1 MSSTN
6 PTTFDEQEFE
16 EAANHHPDEHHEK
29 VDLSEPET
37 WHDPKR
43 FAWLLATLIPMAPFI
58 AYGIDYFTGISAVY
72 WLGPVLVFVVF
83 PFLDHIIGVDS
94 ENPPDSILK
103 WLEEDKYYRRV
114 TYLWVP
120 IQYGGLIFACWLW
133 AYGDLSTLSA
143 VGLALTCGVVN
154 GIAIATAH
162 ELGHKRPQL
171 ERWLSKI
178 ALAPTFYGHFY
189 IEHNRG
195 HHVRVSTPEDPAS
208 SRFGENFYAFWPRTV
223 FGSLKSAIE
232 LENKRLKRGGT
243 SFFSLKNDLINAWL
257 ISIVLFVGLTAI
269 FGWVVL
275 PYLIVQAVIGFS
287 LLEVVNYLEH
297 YALLREK
304 REDGRYERC
313 MPKHSWNSNMV
324 ASNVF
329 LFHLQR
335 HSDHHAYPTRRYQA
349 LRHYEEAPELPEGYA
364 TMIVY
369 ALFPPVWR
377 RVMDQRIVD
386 HYGGDVSRLNIHPR
400 KREKLIRK
408 YGSAEKAA

>member
-1 MSSTN
+1 MSST
-6 PTTFDEQEFE
+6 EFP
-16 EAANHHPDEHHEK
+16 AYPDAPFNHPEDHEHVE
-29 VDLSEPET
+29 LNEPESWT
-37 WHDPKR
+37 DPKR
-43 FAWLLATLIPMAPFI
+43 YAWALATIIPMAPFI
-58 AYGIDYFTGISAVY
+58 AFGLDQLIGKGIAY
-72 WLGPVLVFVVF
+72 WLGPVLVFIIF
-83 PFLDHIIGVDS
+83 PFLDHLIGVDS

-114 TYLWVP
+114 TYAWVP
-120 IQYGGLIFACWLW
+120 IQYIGMVFACYLW
-133 AYGDLSTLSA
+133 AYGDIGIFGSI
-143 VGLALTCGVVN
+143 GLAITIGVVN

-178 ALAPTFYGHFY
+178 ALAPTLYGHFF

-208 SRFGENFYAFWPRTV
+208 SRFGESFYAFWPRTV
-223 FGSLKSAIE
+223 WGSLKSAIN
-232 LENKRLKRGGT
+232 LEKTRLNRGDK
-243 SFFSLKNDLINAWL
+243 SFFTIKNDLINAWL
-257 ISIVLFVGLTAI
+257 MSVVLFVVLTAV

-275 PYLIVQAVIGFS
+275 PYLFIQAVIGFS

-304 REDGRYERC
+304 KEDGRYERAQ
-313 MPKHSWNSNMV
+313 PKHSWNSNMV

-369 ALFPPVWR
+369 ALVPPIWR
-377 RVMDQRIVD
+377 RVMDDRIIEY
-386 HYGGDVSRLNIHPR
+386 YGGDVTKLNIHPP
-400 KREKLIRK
+400 KREKILKR
-408 YGSAEKAA
+408 YGITDPETVEV